1 MKTTSRILSALALI
15 ALSAT
20 ADAQIIEK
28 KSLNLDGAKKAIA
41 AAVDYAK
48 KNNAPGAVI
57 AVVDEGG
64 NLMALERLDGTF
76 AMGATISVGK
86 ARTAV
91 LFKKPTRFFEEL
103 INKGRT
109 AMTAVDGFTPLIGGI
124 PIMVDNQVVGGIGV
138 SGAASAAQDEE
149 LALAGAN
156 ALMGGAAKSE
166 TAPAQTTSDKP
177 ASPSPA
183 TFIDSKNVSAAFAK
197 GMPLLETS
205 GYKVHASRRVEP
217 GQAEIHTLDTD
228 VIYVVEGSATLV
240 TGGRA
245 IDTKE
250 IAPNEI
256 RGSKIEGGQEHHIGK
271 GDVIIIPNGLPH
283 QFTAV
288 SGELHYF
295 VCKPTASS
303 DSRDNGAMSNTPNI
317 EIMKTLFLCI
327 ITALLVSN
335 AAFAGAGTLFR
346 DDIGVSNWPFTSS
359 ASAKK
364 NPATKT
370 AIKTPR
376 IKSHEADRRVTA
388 R

>member
-1 MKTTSRILSALALI
+1 MTSSTGWPRLTSAGQPGNNPKTFMRIQTGTAIAAILALGPI
-15 ALSAT
+15 SH
-20 ADAQIIEK
+20 AQVVEK

-48 KNNAPGAVI
+48 KNSAPGGVI

-124 PIMVDNQVVGGIGV
+124 PIMVDNQVVGGVGV

-156 ALMGGAAKSE
+156 ALMGGQAMSNE
-166 TAPAQTTSDKP
+166 RPGSTNPTTTAQ
-177 ASPSPA
+177 A
-183 TFIDSKNVSAAFAK
+183 TFIDPKNVSAAFAK
-197 GMPLLETS
+197 GMPLLETA
-205 GYKVHASRRVEP
+205 GYKVHASRRVER

-228 VIYVVEGSATLV
+228 VIYVVDGSATLV
-240 TGGRA
+240 TGGKA

-250 IAPNEI
+250 VAPHEI
-256 RGSKIEGGQEHHIGK
+256 RGTKIEGGQEHQITK
-271 GDVIIIPNGLPH
+271 GEVIIIPNGVPH

-288 SGELHYF
+288 TGELHYF
-295 VCKPTASS
+295 VCKPTAL
-303 DSRDNGAMSNTPNI
+303 AETH
-317 EIMKTLFLCI
+317 L
-327 ITALLVSN
+327 
-335 AAFAGAGTLFR
+335 
-346 DDIGVSNWPFTSS
+346 
-359 ASAKK
+359 
-364 NPATKT
+364 
-370 AIKTPR
+370 
-376 IKSHEADRRVTA
+376 TA

>member
-1 MKTTSRILSALALI
+1 MFVAALI
-15 ALSAT
+15 IAAT
-20 ADAQIIEK
+20 THAQIVEK
-28 KSLNLDGAKKAIA
+28 KSLNLDGAKKAVA

-48 KNNAPGAVI
+48 KNNAPGGVI

-124 PIMVDNQVVGGIGV
+124 PIIVDNQVVGGIGV
-138 SGAASAAQDEE
+138 SGAASANQDEE

-156 ALMGGAAKSE
+156 ALTGGAAKIDMPAPTSNE
-166 TAPAQTTSDKP
+166 KPRSAPPGTTAQ
-177 ASPSPA
+177 A
-183 TFIDSKNVSAAFAK
+183 TFIDNKQVAAAFAK
-197 GMPLLETS
+197 GMPLLETA
-205 GYKVHASRRVEP
+205 GYKVHASRRAEP

-228 VIYVVEGSATLV
+228 VVYVVDGSATLV
-240 TGGRA
+240 TGGKA

-256 RGSKIEGGQEHHIGK
+256 RGSKIEGGEEHHISK
-271 GDVIIIPNGLPH
+271 GDAIIIPNGVPH

-288 SGELHYF
+288 KGELHYF
-295 VCKPTASS
+295 VCKPTA
-303 DSRDNGAMSNTPNI
+303 
-317 EIMKTLFLCI
+317 
-327 ITALLVSN
+327 V
-335 AAFAGAGTLFR
+335 
-346 DDIGVSNWPFTSS
+346 VTSTQIS
-359 ASAKK
+359 Q
-364 NPATKT
+364 
-370 AIKTPR
+370 R
-376 IKSHEADRRVTA
+376 
-388 R
+388 

>member
-1 MKTTSRILSALALI
+1 MTASTSWPRLTSAGQPGNNPKTFMKIQTGIVIAAILALG
-15 ALSAT
+15 AT
-20 ADAQIIEK
+20 SYAQVVEK

-76 AMGATISVGK
+76 AMGATISIGK

-124 PIMVDNQVVGGIGV
+124 PIVIDGQVVGGVGV
-138 SGAASAAQDEE
+138 SGAASANQDEE

-156 ALMGGAAKSE
+156 ALMGSAAHTE
-166 TAPAQTTSDKP
+166 MPLLLTPP
-177 ASPSPA
+177 PA
-183 TFIDSKNVSAAFAK
+183 TAAIFIDSKKIAAAFMK
-197 GMPLLETS
+197 GMPLLETA

-228 VIYVVEGSATLV
+228 VIYVVDGSATLV
-240 TGGRA
+240 TGGKA

-250 IAPNEI
+250 IAPHEI
-256 RGSKIEGGQEHHIGK
+256 RGTKIEGGQEHQITK
-271 GDVIIIPNGLPH
+271 GEVIIIPNGVPH

-288 SGELHYF
+288 TGELHYF
-295 VCKPTASS
+295 VCKPTAL
-303 DSRDNGAMSNTPNI
+303 AETH
-317 EIMKTLFLCI
+317 L
-327 ITALLVSN
+327 
-335 AAFAGAGTLFR
+335 
-346 DDIGVSNWPFTSS
+346 
-359 ASAKK
+359 
-364 NPATKT
+364 
-370 AIKTPR
+370 
-376 IKSHEADRRVTA
+376 TA